1 MNGTLI
7 VAEHLRGKLRELTR
21 ELVTAA
27 LQHGGPVTVAV
38 IARDPTVFDVSFQ
51 GVDEVVNLP
60 LGQEE
65 FENDVYQAALQA
77 LIAGREPHAVLLG
90 FTVNSMG
97 YGPAVAAKLGLGFAS
112 DVHGLGLEGEAVIA
126 TRSFY
131 GGKVDAEL
139 EFPADRPVLLLIRP
153 TAFAPAA
160 VGGNASATEFAL
172 ELPSARARHLEFV

>member
-7 VAEHLRGKLRELTR
+7 VAEHLRGELRELTR

-27 LQHGGPVTVAV
+27 QQLGGSVTVAV
-38 IARDPTVFDVSFQ
+38 IAPDPSEFDVGFQ
-51 GVDEVVNLP
+51 GVDEIVNVP
-60 LGQEE
+60 LGRQE
-65 FENDVYQAALQA
+65 FENDVYQAALEA
-77 LIAGREPHAVLLG
+77 LIADREPHSVLLG

-112 DVHGLGLEGEAVIA
+112 DVHGLALEDEAVVA

-139 EFPADRPVLLLIRP
+139 EFPSGKPVLLLVRP
-153 TAFAPAA
+153 TAYPPAA
-160 VGGNASATEFAL
+160 SGGGAATTQFAV
-172 ELPSARARHLEFV
+172 EPPPSR